1 MLFTSLTGAGDL
13 GVFTV
18 DLSLGTP
25 VSTGVSMK
33 MRWSKILRVRIN
45 GSCGRGKLG
54 GYCALMS

>member
-33 MRWSKILRVRIN
+33 MRWLKILRVRIN

-54 GYCALMS
+54 VIVR